1 MGPRSLSTVTTFSAG
16 RVGTPSLFASLDCC
30 IYVFVFSFPQRSAS
44 FPDFVISGK
53 LYVRMG
59 KVGGITL
66 FLQDP
71 TALLSEHLTWKEN
84 RVLPIRALCPASQI
98 WTSERDKLSGL
109 GLGGGQGAVFPV
121 SGHPQQLMPAELG
134 PSWGGYL
141 GWLRSISPPC
151 CSGTQERGVCKYF
164 VTCKS

>member
-71 TALLSEHLTWKEN
+71 TALLSGHLTFWKEN

-98 WTSERDKLSGL
+98 WTSKRDKLSGL
-109 GLGGGQGAVFPV
+109 GLEGAGCSSPCKWA
-121 SGHPQQLMPAELG
+121 PPAVNA
-134 PSWGGYL
+134 
-141 GWLRSISPPC
+141 C
-151 CSGTQERGVCKYF
+151 
-164 VTCKS
+164 